1 MYENFIA
8 ERIEQ
13 LLKTKGVSAYKAS
26 YDLGQ
31 SKTYI
36 GKITKEKIMPS
47 MKMFLAICE
56 YFNVTPVEFF
66 DPSLNKET
74 MAYLN
79 EFFRLSKED
88 RCSVIKITK
97 AFEHYN
103 K

>member
-1 MYENFIA
+1 
-8 ERIEQ
+8 
-13 LLKTKGVSAYKAS
+13 
-26 YDLGQ
+26 
-31 SKTYI
+31 
-36 GKITKEKIMPS
+36 

-79 EFFRLSKED
+79 EFFRLSEED

>member
-36 GKITKEKIMPS
+36 GKITKAKNNAVYE
-47 MKMFLAICE
+47 
-56 YFNVTPVEFF
+56 NVFGN
-66 DPSLNKET
+66 L
-74 MAYLN
+74 
-79 EFFRLSKED
+79 
-88 RCSVIKITK
+88 
-97 AFEHYN
+97 
-103 K
+103 